1 MSARDRRSG
10 PALQRKQARWCI
22 VPQTQNNFVRI
33 GNPGQADVADAC
45 CMQRGRLNRHHE
57 PESLRAGLQTE
68 TMSSEMG
75 VKSSEFA
82 QVPALDVCRVSHR
95 YGARVA
101 LNDVNLTV
109 RQSSFTVLLGLN
121 GAGKSTLFSLI
132 TRLYAI
138 RSGQIRI
145 FGHDVA
151 NEPGAALSKL
161 GVVFQSRALDIDI
174 SVRQNLLYHAALH
187 GIGTKRANELIAQV
201 LDRVTMTDR
210 SQDRV
215 GNLSI
220 GQMRRVEIARA
231 LLHQPRLL
239 LLDEPTV
246 GLDIK
251 ARADILDH
259 VRRLSIDQGIG
270 VLWAT
275 HLIDEAAAGDDVV
288 ILHKGSVLADGAIS
302 EVVGQSGG
310 ADLRDA
316 FNRLTGT
323 ADQGELESAR

>member
-1 MSARDRRSG
+1 MVMKRS
-10 PALQRKQARWCI
+10 
-22 VPQTQNNFVRI
+22 
-33 GNPGQADVADAC
+33 
-45 CMQRGRLNRHHE
+45 E
-57 PESLRAGLQTE
+57 P
-68 TMSSEMG
+68 
-75 VKSSEFA
+75 A
-82 QVPALDVCRVSHR
+82 QVPALEIDRVSHR

-101 LNDVNLTV
+101 LKDVSLAV
-109 RQSSFTVLLGLN
+109 QQSSFTVLLGLN

-151 NEPGAALSKL
+151 KEPGAALSRL

-174 SVRQNLLYHAALH
+174 SVRQNLMYHAALH
-187 GIGTKRANELIAQV
+187 GIANRRASELIAQV
-201 LDRVTMTDR
+201 LDRVAMADR
-210 SQDRV
+210 SLDRV

-220 GQMRRVEIARA
+220 GQMRRIEIARA

-259 VRRLSIDQGIG
+259 VRQLSEVEGIG

-275 HLIDEAAAGDDVV
+275 HLIDEAGAGDDVV
-288 ILHKGSVLADGAIS
+288 VLHKGSVLARGTVG
-302 EVVGQSGG
+302 EVIGRSGG
-310 ADLRDA
+310 TDLRDA
-316 FNRLTGT
+316 FNRLTEV
-323 ADQGELESAR
+323 ADQSELEAAR

>member
-1 MSARDRRSG
+1 
-10 PALQRKQARWCI
+10 
-22 VPQTQNNFVRI
+22 
-33 GNPGQADVADAC
+33 
-45 CMQRGRLNRHHE
+45 
-57 PESLRAGLQTE
+57 
-68 TMSSEMG
+68 MSSEMG

-151 NEPGAALSKL
+151 SEPGAALSKL

-187 GIGTKRANELIAQV
+187 GIGNRRANELIAQV
-201 LDRVTMTDR
+201 LDRVTMADR
-210 SQDRV
+210 AEDRV

-220 GQMRRVEIARA
+220 GQMRRIEIARA

-259 VRRLSIDQGIG
+259 VRRLSTEQGIG

-275 HLIDEAAAGDDVV
+275 HLIDEAGTSDDVV
-288 ILHKGSVLADGAIS
+288 VLHKGNVLAHGAIAN
-302 EVVGQSGG
+302 VVAKSGG

-316 FNRLTGT
+316 FTRLTGV
-323 ADQGELESAR
+323 ADNELESAR

>member
-1 MSARDRRSG
+1 MQLLGMVMKPFDPTQN
-10 PALQRKQARWCI
+10 PALE
-22 VPQTQNNFVRI
+22 V
-33 GNPGQADVADAC
+33 D
-45 CMQRGRLNRHHE
+45 
-57 PESLRAGLQTE
+57 
-68 TMSSEMG
+68 
-75 VKSSEFA
+75 
-82 QVPALDVCRVSHR
+82 RVSHR

-101 LNDVNLTV
+101 LNDVALTV
-109 RQSSFTVLLGLN
+109 LPSSFTVLLGLN

-151 NEPGAALSKL
+151 TEAGAALSKL

-174 SVRQNLLYHAALH
+174 SVRQNLMYHAALH
-187 GIGTKRANELIAQV
+187 GIASRRAGELIAQV
-201 LDRVTMTDR
+201 LDRVAMTDR
-210 SQDRV
+210 SADRV

-220 GQMRRVEIARA
+220 GQMRRIEIARA

-251 ARADILDH
+251 ARAGILDH
-259 VRRLSIDQGIG
+259 VRRLSKDEGIG

-288 ILHKGSVLADGAIS
+288 MLHKGSVLARGTVGD
-302 EVVGQSGG
+302 VVGRTGG
-310 ADLRDA
+310 VDLRDA

-323 ADQGELESAR
+323 ADQDELEAAR

>member
-1 MSARDRRSG
+1 MAEIEPASGIDQHDALHRRQIRFRNIPVAIPRMVTGLSAMVMTPFERTQT
-10 PALQRKQARWCI
+10 PALEI
-22 VPQTQNNFVRI
+22 
-33 GNPGQADVADAC
+33 
-45 CMQRGRLNRHHE
+45 H
-57 PESLRAGLQTE
+57 
-68 TMSSEMG
+68 
-75 VKSSEFA
+75 
-82 QVPALDVCRVSHR
+82 RVSHR
-95 YGARVA
+95 YGTRIA
-101 LNDVNLTV
+101 LNNVSLTV

-145 FGHDVA
+145 FGHDVGS
-151 NEPGAALSKL
+151 EPGAALSQL

-187 GIGTKRANELIAQV
+187 GIANSRADGLIAQV
-201 LDRVTMTDR
+201 LDRVAMTDR
-210 SQDRV
+210 SRDRV

-220 GQMRRVEIARA
+220 GQMRRIEIARA
-231 LLHQPRLL
+231 LLHRPRLL

-259 VRRLSIDQGIG
+259 VRRLSIDEGIG

-275 HLIDEAAAGDDVV
+275 HLIDEAGAGDDVV
-288 ILHKGSVLADGAIS
+288 VLHKGSVLAQGT
-302 EVVGQSGG
+302 VGDVIGKSGG
-310 ADLRDA
+310 SDLRDA
-316 FNRLTGT
+316 FNRLTGV
-323 ADQGELESAR
+323 ADQSELERA

>member
-1 MSARDRRSG
+1 MVMKPFD
-10 PALQRKQARWCI
+10 PAQML
-22 VPQTQNNFVRI
+22 
-33 GNPGQADVADAC
+33 
-45 CMQRGRLNRHHE
+45 
-57 PESLRAGLQTE
+57 
-68 TMSSEMG
+68 
-75 VKSSEFA
+75 
-82 QVPALDVCRVSHR
+82 ALEIDHVGHR

-101 LNDVNLTV
+101 LNDVCFAV
-109 RQSSFTVLLGLN
+109 PQSSFTILLGLN

-138 RSGQIRI
+138 RSGDIRI
-145 FGHDVA
+145 FGHDIGR
-151 NEPGAALSKL
+151 EPGAALSQL

-174 SVRQNLLYHAALH
+174 SVRQNLMYHAALH
-187 GIGTKRANELIAQV
+187 GIASARANKRIVQV
-201 LDRVTMTDR
+201 LDRVAMADR

-220 GQMRRVEIARA
+220 GQMRRIEIARA

-259 VRRLSIDQGIG
+259 VRTLSATEGLG

-275 HLIDEAAAGDDVV
+275 HLIDEARSTDNVV
-288 ILHKGSVLADGAIS
+288 VLHKGSVLAHGLVS
-302 EVVGQSGG
+302 EVVDQSGG
-310 ADLRDA
+310 TDLRDA
-316 FNRLTGT
+316 FSRLTGS
-323 ADQGELESAR
+323 ADQNELETAR

>member
-1 MSARDRRSG
+1 MVTTPFDIARPSALEIDHVG
-10 PALQRKQARWCI
+10 
-22 VPQTQNNFVRI
+22 
-33 GNPGQADVADAC
+33 
-45 CMQRGRLNRHHE
+45 
-57 PESLRAGLQTE
+57 
-68 TMSSEMG
+68 
-75 VKSSEFA
+75 
-82 QVPALDVCRVSHR
+82 HR

-101 LNDVNLTV
+101 LDDVSLTV

-121 GAGKSTLFSLI
+121 GAGKSTLFSLV

-145 FGHDVA
+145 FAHDVA
-151 NEPGAALSKL
+151 SEPGAALSKL

-187 GIGTKRANELIAQV
+187 GIASKRADQLIAEV
-201 LDRVTMTDR
+201 LDRVAMTDR
-210 SQDRV
+210 ALDRV
-215 GNLSI
+215 ASLSI
-220 GQMRRVEIARA
+220 GQMRRIEIARA

-259 VRRLSIDQGIG
+259 VRKLSTVEGIG

-275 HLIDEAAAGDDVV
+275 HLIDEAAPGDDVV
-288 ILHKGSVLADGAIS
+288 VLHKGKVLAKGALG
-302 EVVGQSGG
+302 EVVGRSGG
-310 ADLRDA
+310 SDLRDA
-316 FNRLTGT
+316 FNLLTGT
-323 ADQGELESAR
+323 ADRRELEMAR

>member
-1 MSARDRRSG
+1 MKRSEPAQI
-10 PALQRKQARWCI
+10 PALEI
-22 VPQTQNNFVRI
+22 
-33 GNPGQADVADAC
+33 D
-45 CMQRGRLNRHHE
+45 
-57 PESLRAGLQTE
+57 
-68 TMSSEMG
+68 
-75 VKSSEFA
+75 
-82 QVPALDVCRVSHR
+82 RVSHR
-95 YGARVA
+95 YGTRVA
-101 LNDVNLTV
+101 LKDVSLAV

-151 NEPGAALSKL
+151 KEPGAALSRL

-174 SVRQNLLYHAALH
+174 SVRQNLMYHAALH
-187 GIGTKRANELIAQV
+187 GIANRRASELIAQV
-201 LDRVTMTDR
+201 LDRVAMADR
-210 SQDRV
+210 SLDRV

-220 GQMRRVEIARA
+220 GQMRRIEIARA

-259 VRRLSIDQGIG
+259 VRRLSEVEGIG

-275 HLIDEAAAGDDVV
+275 HLIDEAGAGDDVV
-288 ILHKGSVLADGAIS
+288 VLHKGSVLAHGT
-302 EVVGQSGG
+302 VGDVIGRSGG

-316 FNRLTGT
+316 FNHLTGV
-323 ADQGELESAR
+323 ADQNELEAAR

>member
-1 MSARDRRSG
+1 MKPFDPAQT
-10 PALQRKQARWCI
+10 PALEI
-22 VPQTQNNFVRI
+22 
-33 GNPGQADVADAC
+33 D
-45 CMQRGRLNRHHE
+45 
-57 PESLRAGLQTE
+57 
-68 TMSSEMG
+68 
-75 VKSSEFA
+75 
-82 QVPALDVCRVSHR
+82 RVSHR

-101 LNDVNLTV
+101 LNDVSFVV
-109 RQSSFTVLLGLN
+109 RQSSFTILLGLN

-145 FGHDVA
+145 FGHDVGR
-151 NEPGAALSKL
+151 EPGTALSQL

-174 SVRQNLLYHAALH
+174 SVRQNLMYHAALH
-187 GIGTKRANELIAQV
+187 GIANKRANDRIAQV
-201 LDRVTMTDR
+201 LDRVALTDR
-210 SQDRV
+210 SRDRV

-220 GQMRRVEIARA
+220 GQMRRIEIARA

-259 VRRLSIDQGIG
+259 VRKLSATEGLG

-275 HLIDEAAAGDDVV
+275 HLIDEACSTDNVV
-288 ILHKGSVLADGAIS
+288 VLHKGSVLARGLVS
-302 EVVGQSGG
+302 EVIVRSGG

-316 FNRLTGT
+316 FSRLTGA
-323 ADQGELESAR
+323 ADQDELETAR

>member
-1 MSARDRRSG
+1 MLMKSFEVAHI
-10 PALQRKQARWCI
+10 PALEI
-22 VPQTQNNFVRI
+22 
-33 GNPGQADVADAC
+33 
-45 CMQRGRLNRHHE
+45 E
-57 PESLRAGLQTE
+57 
-68 TMSSEMG
+68 
-75 VKSSEFA
+75 
-82 QVPALDVCRVSHR
+82 RVSHR
-95 YGARVA
+95 YGTRVA
-101 LNDVNLTV
+101 LQDVSLTV

-138 RSGQIRI
+138 RSGRIRI
-145 FGHDVA
+145 FGDDVGS
-151 NEPGAALSKL
+151 EPGAALSKL
-161 GVVFQSRALDIDI
+161 GVVFQSRALDLDI
-174 SVRQNLLYHAALH
+174 SVRQNLMYHAALH
-187 GIGTKRANELIAQV
+187 GIASKRAGELIVQV
-201 LDRVTMTDR
+201 LERVAMTDR

-220 GQMRRVEIARA
+220 GQMRRIEIARA

-259 VRRLSIDQGIG
+259 VRRLSTVEGIG

-275 HLIDEAAAGDDVV
+275 HLIDEASAGDDAVV
-288 ILHKGSVLADGAIS
+288 LHKGKILAEGAIGD
-302 EVVGQSGG
+302 VVGNSAG

-316 FNRLTGT
+316 FNRLTAA
-323 ADQGELESAR
+323 ADQTELETAR

>member
-1 MSARDRRSG
+1 MVMKRSEPAQI
-10 PALQRKQARWCI
+10 PALEI
-22 VPQTQNNFVRI
+22 
-33 GNPGQADVADAC
+33 D
-45 CMQRGRLNRHHE
+45 
-57 PESLRAGLQTE
+57 
-68 TMSSEMG
+68 
-75 VKSSEFA
+75 
-82 QVPALDVCRVSHR
+82 RVSHR

-101 LNDVNLTV
+101 LKDVSLAV
-109 RQSSFTVLLGLN
+109 QQSSFTVLLGLN

-151 NEPGAALSKL
+151 KEPGAALSRL

-174 SVRQNLLYHAALH
+174 SVRQNLMYHAALH
-187 GIGTKRANELIAQV
+187 GIANRQASELIAQV
-201 LDRVTMTDR
+201 LDRVAMADR
-210 SQDRV
+210 SLDRV

-220 GQMRRVEIARA
+220 GQMRRIEIARA

-259 VRRLSIDQGIG
+259 VRRLSEVEGIG

-275 HLIDEAAAGDDVV
+275 HLIDEAGAGDDVV
-288 ILHKGSVLADGAIS
+288 VLHKGSVLARGTVG
-302 EVVGQSGG
+302 EVIGRSGG

-316 FNRLTGT
+316 FNRLTEV
-323 ADQGELESAR
+323 ADQSELEAAR

>member
-1 MSARDRRSG
+1 MVMKRS
-10 PALQRKQARWCI
+10 
-22 VPQTQNNFVRI
+22 
-33 GNPGQADVADAC
+33 
-45 CMQRGRLNRHHE
+45 E
-57 PESLRAGLQTE
+57 P
-68 TMSSEMG
+68 
-75 VKSSEFA
+75 A
-82 QVPALDVCRVSHR
+82 QVPALEIDRVSHR

-101 LNDVNLTV
+101 LKDVSLAV
-109 RQSSFTVLLGLN
+109 QQSSFTVLLGLN

-151 NEPGAALSKL
+151 KEPGAALSRL

-174 SVRQNLLYHAALH
+174 SVRQNLMYHAALH
-187 GIGTKRANELIAQV
+187 GIANRRASELIAQV
-201 LDRVTMTDR
+201 LDRVAMADR
-210 SQDRV
+210 SLDRV

-220 GQMRRVEIARA
+220 GQMRRIEIARA

-259 VRRLSIDQGIG
+259 VRRLSEVEGIG

-275 HLIDEAAAGDDVV
+275 HLIDEAGAGDDVV
-288 ILHKGSVLADGAIS
+288 VLHKGSVLARGTVG
-302 EVVGQSGG
+302 EVIGRSGG
-310 ADLRDA
+310 TDLRDA
-316 FNRLTGT
+316 FNRLTEV
-323 ADQGELESAR
+323 ADQSELEAAR